1 MIEGTLFKSRIFQ
14 HPQVMLFPAK
24 EKDLWLQVKVRESK
38 CVWGWGWGVGGRQGG
53 DSRKMRLEKQVSGDL
68 CF

>member
-1 MIEGTLFKSRIFQ
+1 MFKSRIFQ
-14 HPQVMLFPAK
+14 HPQLMLFPAK

-38 CVWGWGWGVGGRQGG
+38 KMCGGWGWGVGGRWRG
-53 DSRKMRLEKQVSGDL
+53 DSRKMQLEKQVSGDL